1 LSRLVFPRVDRPE
14 VSISVVTHGAEPWV
28 WKTLEALLDHT
39 EPVYEVILVDNASPR
54 GMARRL
60 QSDLENVRM
69 VFHEKNRGFG
79 PASNEA
85 AGLARSPLLV
95 FLNSDALVHEGWF
108 TFLRERIESAPDV
121 AAVAPRLLN
130 LDGTLQEA
138 GALLFGDGYTQFV
151 GFGDEPDRPAYRFP
165 REVDYASAACLLAR
179 ARAFAE
185 VGGFSARYAPAYY
198 EDVDLCLELRRRG
211 YRTLYE
217 PRALVTHARG
227 ASGDPELA
235 RNLWLRNHPIFTAH
249 WKDSLA
255 GRPDHPPEEGSQRL
269 ADAARDAPT
278 TGRILLAT
286 RRFPTSSPGGDA
298 KGAVL
303 ARWLAHAYPWSRRT
317 LLSASPAPAAE
328 ATEELLN
335 LGWEIADADSVAR
348 RALHYDAVILRELES
363 PHPFA
368 AILDVLEDGAA
379 VLPDPVVPD
388 DLVSALAAAGVPAEK
403 LDAASPGTAEA
414 APRR

>member
-1 LSRLVFPRVDRPE
+1 VSKLVFPRVDRPE

-28 WKTLEALLDHT
+28 WRTLEAVLDHT

-54 GMARRL
+54 GMVRRL
-60 QSDLENVRM
+60 QSDLENVRT

-85 AGLARSPLLV
+85 AGLARAPLLA

-138 GALLFGDGYTQFV
+138 GALLYGDGYTQFV

-179 ARAFAE
+179 ARPFAE

-235 RNLWLRNHPIFTAH
+235 RNLWLRNHPIFTAL
-249 WKDSLA
+249 WKDSLT
-255 GRPDHPPEEGSQRL
+255 GRPAHPPEEGNPRL
-269 ADAARDAPT
+269 ADASRDAPT

-286 RRFPTSSPGGDA
+286 RRFPTSSAGGDA
-298 KGAVL
+298 KGAALV
-303 ARWLAHAYPWSRRT
+303 RWLARAYPWSRRT
-317 LLSASPAPAAE
+317 LLSASPPPAPEAA
-328 ATEELLN
+328 EELLN
-335 LGWEIADADSVAR
+335 QGWEIADADTVAR
-348 RALHYDAVILRELES
+348 RALHYDAVILRELDS
-363 PHPFA
+363 PHAFDA
-368 AILDVLEDGAA
+368 VLDTLADGAA
-379 VLPDPVVPD
+379 MIPDPRVPD
-388 DLVSALAAAGVPAEK
+388 DLVSALAAAGVPAET
-403 LDAASPGTAEA
+403 LDPASPGTVEA
-414 APRR
+414 AARR